1 MKKNLSLLYLTINE
15 TISAHGGVSNKL
27 FNKVEALAKEVQS
40 CVFLNAK
47 MSLENDSISEK
58 VLKEGFTEVEIGVKK
73 ANNGYLKKVKSDKL
87 FYERLASFITERH
100 YRFDRIVCRYPLAS
114 FGLLNFTRTFEHKI
128 VFEHNAFE
136 LSEVKLSLENRKH
149 IRFSLRP
156 SLFFYWLQEIKL
168 PVYYEEKIAGKIYR
182 HANSGACVT
191 RAIAE
196 YEKKWYPA
204 YKTFVSSNFYQVS
217 SVQMKPNTW
226 NPDEELLSL
235 GFIVTNFAP
244 WYGIER
250 LLRSFS
256 NVQQQYKLFL
266 VGIPPEDPY
275 LQKLLKEYGITQNF
289 FCPGRLDQ
297 SKLAD
302 FYHRMHATFGSLAV
316 YKSDTTFAST
326 LKVKESLAYG
336 RPVILGYFEED
347 FYGNDEFNSYYLQF
361 PNDDSDLDF
370 GKIEAFARQFYANP
384 DKQLKLR
391 ELALKYMDAGVKMKK
406 LVEHI
411 QANL

>member
-1 MKKNLSLLYLTINE
+1 LKKDLSLLYLTINE

-27 FNKVEALAKEVQS
+27 FNKVEALDKEVER
-40 CVFLNAK
+40 CIFLNAK
-47 MSLENDSISEK
+47 MSLENDSITEK
-58 VLKEGFTEVEIGVKK
+58 TLKEGFSEVEIGVKK
-73 ANNGYLKKVKSDKL
+73 ANTGYLKKVKSDKL
-87 FYERLASFITERH
+87 FYERLASFLQERN

-114 FGLLNFTRTFEHKI
+114 FGLLKFTKTFENKI

-136 LSEVKLSLENRKH
+136 LSEVKLSLQNRKH
-149 IRFSLRP
+149 IVFSLRP

-217 SVQMKPNTW
+217 SVQMQPNTW
-226 NPDEELLSL
+226 NPDIELLSL

-256 NVQQQYKLFL
+256 KIQQHYKLYL
-266 VGIPPEDPY
+266 VGIHPEDPY
-275 LQKLLKEYGITQNF
+275 LRKLLKEYSITQHF

-297 SKLAD
+297 GELAD
-302 FYHRMHATFGSLAV
+302 FYHQMHATFGSLAV

-326 LKVKESLAYG
+326 LKVKESIAYG

-347 FYGNDEFNSYYLQF
+347 FYGNEAFDPYYLQF

-370 GKIEAFARQFYANP
+370 EKIENFARQFYSDPEN
-384 DKQLKLR
+384 QIKLR
-391 ELALKYMDAGVKMKK
+391 NLALHYMDAGVKMKK
-406 LVEHI
+406 LVENI